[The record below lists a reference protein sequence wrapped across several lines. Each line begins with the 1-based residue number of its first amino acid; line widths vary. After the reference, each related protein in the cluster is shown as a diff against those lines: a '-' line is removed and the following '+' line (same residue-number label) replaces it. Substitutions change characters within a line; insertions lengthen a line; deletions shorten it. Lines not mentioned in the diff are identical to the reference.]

1 MAAQCDWARYP
12 KLKQKAKEQLPLF
25 GIVAASIV
33 FDTNS
38 QNLLFSLLFA
48 KTSLAVDPTKTR
60 VRALL
65 KKKNMIPLV
74 CTGKNERSVPNFSV
88 V

>member
-25 GIVAASIV
+25 GIVTASIV
-33 FDTNS
+33 FNTNS
-38 QNLLFSLLFA
+38 QYLLFSRLFA
-48 KTSLAVDPTKTR
+48 KTSLAVDPTKTG

-65 KKKNMIPLV
+65 KKHDTLGLHGQK
-74 CTGKNERSVPNFSV
+74 
-88 V
+88 